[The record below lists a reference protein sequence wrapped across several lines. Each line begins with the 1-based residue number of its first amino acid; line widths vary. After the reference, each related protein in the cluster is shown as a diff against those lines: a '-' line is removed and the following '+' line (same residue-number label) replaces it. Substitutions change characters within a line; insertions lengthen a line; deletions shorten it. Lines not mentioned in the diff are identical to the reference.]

1 MNDALGNTGRYTLIR
16 RLGRGGMAEV
26 YLARTKGLEDFQRDY
41 AIKRLLPQF
50 VDDRRVLRMF
60 LDEARITVALQH
72 PNIVQVFDLGGARGN
87 YYIVMEY
94 VDGMDLRRLLTACSR
109 AQTIFPYKH
118 TLYVITESLK
128 GLNYAHRA
136 AAEDGSPLNVVH
148 QDISP
153 ANIMV
158 SRGGAV
164 KLMDFG
170 VARAAIAKWER
181 DPAEILG
188 KYRYFAPELVRGGQA
203 SPRSDV
209 FAVGAV
215 LYELVT
221 GESLLEGD
229 DFDEVQEELTA
240 FDPADAIERDLS
252 IPQALEPI
260 LLKALAAH
268 PANRYPTAS
277 EFLDDLT
284 DHVFEDRIRISSHDL
299 AAFVARLE
307 ATVTAQ
313 VPEDPAHPGD
323 LPSLTLEVLA
333 DVSTEEPLELEEED
347 DEDDDDDE
355 VTQKRRWAFPAGS
368 TADIFPPVPDQP
380 ACTPGKLLE
389 LLADGV
395 IGFETLVRFEGY
407 SWCCLGECQK
417 ETRKD
422 DGESNVLTFGP
433 MDLRRNLR
441 DAILQDPG
449 CLVCLWHHDEAIGL
463 TLTRGSLSGLAGTHT
478 GGDLLDLLQARGKLS
493 PVQVM
498 VIRHLAQEDE
508 GRAADALVTRQLVDP
523 AALEALT
530 LERMGEVL
538 DRVLGWPTVSMV
550 VTPLDERPE
559 ALSGHGFDELLAE
572 AVRNHVSPERL
583 VEALSPFDGSTVHRD
598 PDGPRTPAFSLER
611 AEAALLD
618 PAVEGQTLGRLR
630 TELVWDSPTEAYRAV
645 LLLLQFGML
654 TLRG

>member
-1 MNDALGNTGRYTLIR
+1 MNEPLGNTGRYHLVR
-16 RLGRGGMAEV
+16 RLGRGGMADV
-26 YLARTKGLEDFQRDY
+26 FLARTKGLEDFQRDY

-50 VDDRRVLRMF
+50 ADDRRVLRMF

-72 PNIVQVFDLGGARGN
+72 PNIVQVFDLGGAQGN

-94 VDGMDLRRLLTACSR
+94 VDGMDLRRLLTACAR
-109 AQTIFPYKH
+109 ARTTFPYKH
-118 TLYVITESLK
+118 TLFVVIESLK
-128 GLNYAHRA
+128 GLNYAHQA
-136 AAEDGSPLNVVH
+136 ISEDGSRLNVVH
-148 QDISP
+148 QDVSP

-221 GESLLEGD
+221 GEPLLQGD
-229 DFDEVQEELTA
+229 DFDEVNEELLT

-252 IPQALEPI
+252 IPQPLEPI
-260 LLKALAAH
+260 LLKALSAH
-268 PANRYPTAS
+268 PATRYPTAA

-299 AAFVARLE
+299 AAFVSRLE
-307 ATVTAQ
+307 ATVTARGR
-313 VPEDPAHPGD
+313 EESADPGD

-333 DVSTEEPLELEEED
+333 EVPPQAGPVDEED
-347 DEDDDDDE
+347 EEDEEE
-355 VTQKRRWAFPAGS
+355 VTQKRRWAFPASS
-368 TADIFPPVPDQP
+368 TAAIFPPIEDHPT
-380 ACTPGKLLE
+380 CTPGKLLE
-389 LLADGV
+389 LLSDGA
-395 IGFETLVRFEGY
+395 IGFQTLVRFEGY
-407 SWCCLGECQK
+407 SWCCLGECQT
-417 ETRKD
+417 ETPGD
-422 DGESNVLTFGP
+422 EEAAGVVTLGP
-433 MDLRRNLR
+433 MHLRRGLR
-441 DAILQDPG
+441 DALTMDPG
-449 CLVCLWHHDEAIGL
+449 CLVSLWHHDEALGI
-463 TLTRGSLSGLAGTHT
+463 TLSRGRLSGLAGTHT
-478 GGDLLDLLQARGKLS
+478 GGDLLDLLQSRGQLS

-498 VIRHLAQEDE
+498 VIRHLAQADE
-508 GRAADALVTRQLVDP
+508 GRAADALVTRKLVDP
-523 AALEALT
+523 AALELLT
-530 LERMGEVL
+530 SERMAGLL
-538 DRVLGWPTVSMV
+538 DRILDWPSVSMV
-550 VTPLDERPE
+550 VTPLEERPRP
-559 ALSGHGFDELLAE
+559 LSTRSFDELLAE
-572 AVRNHVSPERL
+572 AVRERL
-583 VEALSPFDGSTVHRD
+583 DPARLAEAMSGFEGATVHRN
-598 PDGPRTPAFSLER
+598 PDGPQAPPFPMVR

-630 TELVWDSPTEAYRAV
+630 DELAWDSPTGAYRAAF
-645 LLLLQFGML
+645 LLLQFGVL